1 MARNP
6 RKDSHAS
13 CDGSVAIRRAAIPTA
28 ARYAGSVSSAPAR
41 TTRHQ
46 SELGAWEV
54 VSRDP
59 DRRLRDHVT
68 RFCGYREQ
76 GDRPLRRRELPST
89 DVVVVL
95 SFGPSIDVSD
105 PAAGAALVRRT
116 SFVAGLDPRPST
128 TEHDGRQLGLQLDL
142 TPLGAF
148 AFLGVPPGEL
158 AGTVLDLEEV
168 LGRHGPLLVER
179 LHEAPGWESRFE
191 LLERTILERVEAGRP
206 ASPDVAWAWRRLRET
221 DGRLPIGELAR
232 ELHCSRRH
240 LTARFREQVGLPPKT
255 FARLLRFDRAARRL
269 RADGAPSL
277 AEIAFQCGY
286 SDQAHFNRDFREFSG
301 WTPTELVARVLPGGG
316 LAGA

>member
-1 MARNP
+1 MSA
-6 RKDSHAS
+6 AS
-13 CDGSVAIRRAAIPTA
+13 VRI
-28 ARYAGSVSSAPAR
+28 
-41 TTRHQ
+41 TRHE
-46 SELGAWEV
+46 SGRGAWEV

-59 DRRLRDHVT
+59 DRRLREHVA

-76 GDRPLRRRELPST
+76 LDRPLRRRELPST

-128 TEHDGRQLGLQLDL
+128 TRHDGRQLGLQLDL

-158 AGTVLDLEEV
+158 AGTVLDLEDV
-168 LGRHGPLLVER
+168 LGRSGTLLVER
-179 LHEAPGWESRFE
+179 LHEAPGWEARFE
-191 LLERTILERVEAGRP
+191 LLERTILERAEACRP
-206 ASPDVAWAWRRLRET
+206 ATPDVAWAWRRLRET

-232 ELHCSRRH
+232 ELRCSRRH
-240 LTARFREQVGLPPKT
+240 LSGRFREQVGLPPKT

-269 RADGAPSL
+269 REDGAPRL
-277 AEIAFQCGY
+277 AEIAFECGY
-286 SDQAHFNRDFREFSG
+286 SDQAHFNRDFREFAG
-301 WTPTELVARVLPGGG
+301 WTPTELRGRVLPGGAG